1 MFRDDL
7 LAGQRILVTG
17 GATGLGRA
25 MVERFASLGARPI
38 ILGRRA
44 AVLAAA
50 ASEIEA
56 SHGVAIETHVC
67 DVRDAAAVEACFDSI
82 WVQGPLDGLVNN
94 AAGNFLARSETLSPR
109 AFDAVVDIVLK
120 GGAYCTMAAGRRW
133 IDAGRAGQVLCI
145 LTQSALTGAPFKM
158 PSAVAKAGM
167 LSLIRSL
174 AVEWGP
180 HGIRLVGIAPG
191 SFPTPGAS
199 ARLAPAALAG
209 VAGLEAVALRR
220 NGRLDELA
228 DLAAYLLS
236 PQAGYITGEAI
247 VIDGGRWLQGA
258 AGPSGLAMQGW
269 DDATWGATRAQ
280 TSGRKNSPSGEG

>member
-1 MFRDDL
+1 MFQDKLFEGR
-7 LAGQRILVTG
+7 RMLVTG
-17 GATGLGRA
+17 GGTGLGRA
-25 MVERFASLGARPI
+25 MVERFAALGARPV

-44 AVLAAA
+44 EVLARAA
-50 ASEIEA
+50 REIEA
-56 SHGVAIETHVC
+56 THGVPVETHTC
-67 DVRDAAAVEACFDSI
+67 DVRDAAAVEACFDRI
-82 WVQGPLDGLVNN
+82 WEGGPLDALVNN

-133 IDAGRAGQVLCI
+133 IAEGRPASVLCI

-191 SFPTPGAS
+191 AFPTPGAS
-199 ARLAPAALAG
+199 GQLAPSTLAD
-209 VAGLEAVALRR
+209 ASSMTTIALRR

-228 DLAAYLLS
+228 DLAAFLLS

-247 VIDGGRWLQGA
+247 VIDGGKWLQGA
-258 AGPSGLAMQGW
+258 AGPSAVTMQGW
-269 DDATWGATRAQ
+269 DDAQWAATRAE
-280 TSGRKNSPSGEG
+280 TARARK